1 MAAPLRAKKIGGEHD
16 AHRPGGDR
24 SSCGHNRGDARRTA
38 DFAAAARSPL
48 SVRCQRVL
56 RLQEPVPH
64 TLRPAAVTRPVAS
77 YFFLLYSEH
86 QPFGLIAPSTT
97 AQLPG
102 A

>member
-1 MAAPLRAKKIGGEHD
+1 MQRIL
-16 AHRPGGDR
+16 AHRSDR
-24 SSCGHNRGDARRTA
+24 SASFNDRPQDAA
-38 DFAAAARSPL
+38 GG
-48 SVRCQRVL
+48 QI
-56 RLQEPVPH
+56 
-64 TLRPAAVTRPVAS
+64 